1 MTYDIAI
8 IGGGPGGYTCADKAA
23 KAGLKTVL
31 FEKAFLG
38 GTCLNRGCMPTKSLL
53 HSAET
58 YTALK
63 HAADLGVNAGDV
75 GYDFGVM
82 HQKKN
87 EVVEKLR
94 QGVAQLMKAGKI
106 DVIEGQARVEGPGK
120 ISCNGELYEAA
131 DIVVATGSK
140 IASPPIP
147 GKELPGVYSSNDLL
161 IGDGVPFDSL
171 IIIGG
176 GVVGTECASIYLAL
190 GAQVTILEAADHI
203 LPLMDKEIAQR
214 LALIL
219 KKQGGKVEAKA
230 FVSKIEGEPGNM
242 SVTWTDKKGNEQV
255 STAQGVLL
263 AAGRIANTDDLFA
276 PGAEPELEKGA
287 ILADELGRTSVEH
300 LYVIGDA
307 KAHNI
312 QLAHVAEAQGTNMA
326 ALLAGKEPPMDMR
339 VVPNCVYTTPEVASV
354 GLSEEQAKAEG
365 IPVKC
370 GKYLTGANGKCLI
383 ENTES
388 GYVKLVAHKDTGVI
402 LGAQL
407 VCPRATDLI
416 GELAVAVQ
424 QALTANE
431 LSSVIHPHPTF
442 IEMIHGAADLL
453 RVE

>member
-1 MTYDIAI
+1 MSYDIAI
-8 IGGGPGGYTCADKAA
+8 IGGGPGGYTAAEHAA
-23 KAGLKTVL
+23 KEGKKVVL

-63 HAADLGVNAGDV
+63 HAADIGVNAGEV
-75 GYDFGVM
+75 SYDLAVM

-106 DVIEGQARVEGPGK
+106 DVIEGTARVEGTGK
-120 ISCNGELYEAA
+120 VSCNGEIYEAT
-131 DIVVATGSK
+131 DVVVATGSK
-140 IASPPIP
+140 VASPPIP
-147 GKELPGVYSSNDLL
+147 GKELPGVYNSNDLL
-161 IGDGVPFDSL
+161 IGDGVAFDSL

-190 GAQVTILEAADHI
+190 GAEVTILEAADHI

-214 LALIL
+214 LGLIL
-219 KKQGGKVEAKA
+219 KKQGAKVEAKA
-230 FVSKIEGEPGNM
+230 MVQKIEGEPGNM
-242 SVTWTDKKGNEQV
+242 VVTWLDKKGNEQV

-276 PGAEPELEKGA
+276 PGAEPEMERGA
-287 ILADELGRTSVEH
+287 ILADEQGRTSQPH
-300 LYVIGDA
+300 LFVIGDA
-307 KAHNI
+307 RAHNI
-312 QLAHVAEAQGTNMA
+312 QLAHVAEAQGTNNA
-326 ALLAGKEPPMDMR
+326 AVLAGKEPPMDMN

-354 GLSEEQAKAEG
+354 GLSEEQAKAQG
-365 IPVKC
+365 IAVKC
-370 GKYLTGANGKCLI
+370 AKYLTGANGKCLI

-388 GYVKLVAHKDTGVI
+388 GYVKLVAEAESRKI

-416 GELAVAVQ
+416 GELALAVQ
-424 QALTANE
+424 RGLTANE
-431 LSSVIHPHPTF
+431 LASVIHPHPTF
-442 IEMIHGAADLL
+442 IEMILGAANLL
-453 RVE
+453 RKD

>member
-8 IGGGPGGYTCADKAA
+8 IGGGPGGYTCAEKAA
-23 KAGLKTVL
+23 KAGLKVVL

-58 YTALK
+58 YTAIK
-63 HAADLGVNAGDV
+63 HAAALGVNAADV
-75 GYDFGVM
+75 SYDFGVM
-82 HQKKN
+82 HQRKN

-106 DVIEGQARVEGPGK
+106 DVIEGEARVEGPGK
-120 ISCNGELYEAA
+120 ITCSGETYEAA
-131 DIVVATGSK
+131 DIVVASGSK
-140 IASPPIP
+140 VASPPIP
-147 GKELPGVYSSNDLL
+147 GKDLPGVYNSNDLL
-161 IGDGVPFDSL
+161 VGDGVPFDSL

-190 GAQVTILEAADHI
+190 GAEVTILEAADHI

-219 KKQGGKVEAKA
+219 KKQGATVEAKA
-230 FVSKIEGEPGNM
+230 FVSKIEGVPGNM
-242 SVTWTDKKGNEQV
+242 SVTWTDKKGKEQV

-263 AAGRIANTDDLFA
+263 AAGRIANTDGLFA
-276 PGAEPELEKGA
+276 PGAEPEMEKGA
-287 ILADELGRTSVEH
+287 ILADDQGRTSIPH

-312 QLAHVAEAQGTNMA
+312 QLAHVAEAQGTNA
-326 ALLAGKEPPMDMR
+326 AAVIAGKEPPMDMK

-365 IPVKC
+365 IEVKC

-388 GYVKLVAHKDTGVI
+388 GYVKLVANKETGVI

-424 QALTANE
+424 QELTANE
-431 LSSVIHPHPTF
+431 LASVIHPHPTF
-442 IEMIHGAADLL
+442 IEMILGAAELL

>member
-8 IGGGPGGYTCADKAA
+8 IGGGPGGYTAAEKAA

-58 YTALK
+58 FTALK
-63 HAADLGVNAGDV
+63 NAAALGVHAGEV
-75 GYDFGVM
+75 SYDFAAM
-82 HQKKN
+82 HRKKN

-106 DVIEGQARVEGPGK
+106 DVIQGEARVEGTGK
-120 ISCNGELYEAA
+120 VSCNGETYQVN

-140 IASPPIP
+140 VASPPIP
-147 GKELPGVYSSNDLL
+147 GKDLPGVYNSNDLL
-161 IGDGVPFDSL
+161 IGDGVAFDSL

-214 LALIL
+214 LSLIL
-219 KKQGGKVEAKA
+219 KKQGAKVEAKA
-230 FVSKIEGEPGNM
+230 FVQKIEGQPGNM

-263 AAGRIANTDDLFA
+263 AAGRIANTDGLFA
-276 PGAEPELEKGA
+276 PGAEPDMEKGA
-287 ILADELGRTSVEH
+287 ILADEQGRTSLPH
-300 LYVIGDA
+300 LFVIGDA
-307 KAHNI
+307 RAHNI
-312 QLAHVAEAQGTNMA
+312 QLAHVAEAQGTNIA
-326 ALLAGKEPPMDMR
+326 ALLAGKEPPMDMK

-365 IPVKC
+365 IAVKC

-388 GYVKLVAHKDTGVI
+388 GYVKLVTDKETGVI

-416 GELAVAVQ
+416 GELALAVQ
-424 QALTANE
+424 QELTADE

-453 RVE
+453 RAE

>member
-82 HQKKN
+82 HRKKN

-312 QLAHVAEAQGTNMA
+312 QLAHVAEAQCTNMA

-388 GYVKLVAHKDTGVI
+388 GYVKLVAHKDTGVS